1 MKLKIGSTFDFTK
14 LKRYVNSQ
22 EFGDFLS
29 NVTVNPIV
37 KGSKE
42 KIING
47 KVRPFLKKSTR
58 KQRRYGNKK
67 SVNTPLYDT
76 GALYKSLQMSDLS
89 GKRIFAFSSELNR
102 RTDGIKGLKG
112 MMMERYG
119 AYHLQGFKDRS
130 GKPVAKRNFL
140 AFKSTGKSIRQIIKK
155 FREKFN
161 RRLKK

>member
-47 KVRPFLKKSTR
+47 KVRPVLKPSTR

-67 SVNTPLYDT
+67 SV
-76 GALYKSLQMSDLS
+76 QMSDVKSQS
-89 GKRIFAFSSELNR
+89 GVL
-102 RTDGIKGLKG
+102 KGLKG
-112 MMMERYG
+112 MMMEKYG
-119 AYHLQGFKDRS
+119 LYHLQGFKDRS
-130 GKPVAKRNFL
+130 GKKVPKRNFL
-140 AFKSTGKSIRQIIKK
+140 AFKSTGKSITQIIKK

>member
-47 KVRPFLKKSTR
+47 KVRPVLKPSTR

-76 GALYKSLQMSDLS
+76 GALYKSLQMSDVRSQS
-89 GKRIFAFSSELNR
+89 GVL
-102 RTDGIKGLKG
+102 KGLKG
-112 MMMERYG
+112 MMMEKYG
-119 AYHLQGFKDRS
+119 LYHLQGFKDRS
-130 GKPVAKRNFL
+130 GKKVPKRNFL
-140 AFKSTGKSIRQIIKK
+140 AFKSTGKSITQIIKK